1 MFVGVV
7 ALRYQHHTCVVLI
20 TESFRVPR
28 RPRWWGKGGTIRVN
42 RSLKVYGILSNARS
56 HAVLIK
62 KLCKK
67 LLVLRTIEF
76 IKSARMSSVKIMVSS
91 HLVESATTPTNIV
104 RVL

>member
-56 HAVLIK
+56 RAVLIK

-67 LLVLRTIEF
+67 LLVLRTIELKVLECLVL
-76 IKSARMSSVKIMVSS
+76 KSW
-91 HLVESATTPTNIV
+91 SALIWS
-104 RVL
+104 RVPQLPQT